1 MSDLSH
7 LFRQE
12 VAAAE
17 RKGMLIAIDKIR
29 AKSGITEEAET
40 LLRLAAETSQG
51 KPLAEAV
58 EELQREK
65 IKHFTAWMNLCLS
78 NKELMSEFDRLRGTN
93 VSRTGSPITV
103 MIDESTG
110 RFAEDARAFFDFC
123 LDLYRR
129 LPPP

>member
-58 EELQREK
+58 EELQRAK
-65 IKHFTAWMNLCLS
+65 SKHSTAWMNLCLS